1 MFVRLIRWAMKRNI
15 AARFRCDALNN
26 FLTALAMYVIPHI
39 LIVSA
44 YISGAACQMH
54 TAFLNDL
61 GCHRL
66 LPAEATYPLPSCR
79 YPCIIKYIEAPYK
92 IIMQPEPDGTPC
104 MMRTPDISGGHQYVG
119 RCSRGACL
127 HIGNNA
133 VLGSFEWNQS
143 YETKAFHNRN
153 EVTRKNY
160 GTVNFIIASG
170 GNART
175 HFLSEAIGI
184 PHVNQGMNNIRPADG
199 ISIYSGTHG
208 SQNALQGFLR
218 VKRSPR
224 GSYRAPR
231 GYRRRQNVRD
241 NRNTGYSSRGRQHY
255 FSEPTPHIAPQAPS
269 YPAIVIVNQE
279 KPKRRK
285 GLSKVGVAAAGA
297 VAGAAAGVGGAA
309 IFNSLKKANDEKHI
323 DKAAVN
329 SKEEKTTNSAVTKK
343 EKKGETTTDEKTS
356 TQASDDSVTKKS
368 DTTETKKEEKDEET
382 VAKKNEE
389 DDDSKKTNRS
399 RTEEKHK
406 TTSTETHNTD
416 SEKLKHTANESTD
429 ESNEPEGG
437 LKEKRTVSE
446 TEKTDKNELAGTT
459 SVGQSSHQDE
469 NRDSEKRETGGT
481 NGSDV
486 TQNNETDGNK
496 KNEDGTDQGSGKTG
510 VSQGAGTNATNNAET
525 TQTEETE
532 KSESPEKEKKRRKGL
547 RGWFRRLFQ

>member
-1 MFVRLIRWAMKRNI
+1 MHA
-15 AARFRCDALNN
+15 
-26 FLTALAMYVIPHI
+26 IPHI

-44 YISGAACQMH
+44 FMSGAVCQMH
-54 TAFLNDL
+54 TTFLNDL

-66 LPAEATYPLPSCR
+66 LPAEVTSPLPSCR
-79 YPCIIKYIEAPYK
+79 YPCIIKYTEAPYE

-104 MMRTPDISGGHQYVG
+104 MMQTHDISGQHQYVG

-127 HIGNNA
+127 DTGNNA
-133 VLGSFEWNQS
+133 VLEGFEWNQS
-143 YETKAFHNRN
+143 YEPKAFRN
-153 EVTRKNY
+153 SNDVTRKNY
-160 GTVNFIIASG
+160 GTINFMIASG

-175 HFLSEAIGI
+175 NFLSEAIGVQ
-184 PHVNQGMNNIRPADG
+184 HANQDMNNIEPAG
-199 ISIYSGTHG
+199 GTSLYSETHG
-208 SQNALQGFLR
+208 SQNALQGLLR

-231 GYRRRQNVRD
+231 GYRRRQNVRN

-255 FSEPTPHIAPQAPS
+255 FNEPTPHIAPKAPS
-269 YPAIVIVNQE
+269 YPAIIIVNQE

-309 IFNSLKKANDEKHI
+309 IFNNLKKANEEKHI
-323 DKAAVN
+323 DKTAVN
-329 SKEEKTTNSAVTKK
+329 SKEEKTTNSAITKEK
-343 EKKGETTTDEKTS
+343 KKGETITDEKAS
-356 TQASDDSVTKKS
+356 TQASDASVTKKS

-389 DDDSKKTNRS
+389 DDDSNSTNRS
-399 RTEEKHK
+399 ITEEKHK
-406 TTSTETHNTD
+406 TKSTETPNTD
-416 SEKLKHTANESTD
+416 NEKLKPTANQPTD
-429 ESNEPEGG
+429 GSNEPEGG
-437 LKEKRTVSE
+437 LKEKRMVSQ
-446 TEKTDKNELAGTT
+446 TEKTDKNELASTT
-459 SVGQSSHQDE
+459 SVGKSSHQDE

-486 TQNNETDGNK
+486 TQNNETDGTK

-532 KSESPEKEKKRRKGL
+532 KSESPEKDKKRRKGL
-547 RGWFRRLFQ
+547 RRWFRRLFQ